1 MRLERDEAARA
12 VATLTLGMLL
22 AVAVYPTA
30 APAGEYSA
38 LTSLASVQLV
48 ANEQQVAAWHASGTC
63 EWRIVDGRLEVR
75 PAGGRA
81 TGTLGDFGWLRYNP
95 LIKSADFL
103 PGVKA
108 TACEGMFQDC
118 DQLTVAD
125 LSRLDG
131 SSVTSLADMFD
142 GCSSLTS
149 VDLGGLSGSSPGE
162 TANMFFGCSSLVS
175 VDLSGINGSNINS
188 LEGMFNSC
196 SELVS
201 VALPDLS
208 DSMATSVQAM
218 FFNCAK
224 LADLDLADVR
234 MPLLSNMENMF
245 GGLQEPDEA

>member
-12 VATLTLGMLL
+12 VATLTLGMPL

-81 TGTLGDFGWLRYNP
+81 TGTLGDFGWLRYKP

-142 GCSSLTS
+142 
-149 VDLGGLSGSSPGE
+149 
-162 TANMFFGCSSLVS
+162 GCSSLVS

>member
-81 TGTLGDFGWLRYNP
+81 TGTLGDFGWLRYKP

-142 GCSSLTS
+142 GCSSL
-149 VDLGGLSGSSPGE
+149 
-162 TANMFFGCSSLVS
+162 VS

-201 VALPDLS
+201 VALPDLR

>member
-81 TGTLGDFGWLRYNP
+81 TGTLGDFGWLRYKP

-142 GCSSLTS
+142 
-149 VDLGGLSGSSPGE
+149 
-162 TANMFFGCSSLVS
+162 GCSSLVS

-245 GGLQEPDEA
+245 GVARA